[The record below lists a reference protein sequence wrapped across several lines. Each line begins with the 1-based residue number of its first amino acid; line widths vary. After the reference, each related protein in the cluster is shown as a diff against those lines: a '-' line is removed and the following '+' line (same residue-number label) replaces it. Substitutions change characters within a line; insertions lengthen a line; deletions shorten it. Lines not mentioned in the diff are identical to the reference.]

1 MKRAFCVIAGAC
13 SLLGW
18 APADEAGMKNA
29 LADWQMRQSDWES
42 AFKTAE
48 SDEKRAELMESR
60 PNAIPVAQELWRQVG
75 RDLQKPETQKPYLLP
90 AVIWFLDHPQA
101 VAQAFPNGDVA
112 QENCRALPG
121 LPGKYPVPGKG
132 SGKSGVCVEQLP
144 RPCAAALFWNKSR
157 ITTSFRKTRG
167 CPPWGW
173 PW

>member
-112 QENCRALPG
+112 RKIVVLCLDSLEIPC
-121 LPGKYPVPGKG
+121 
-132 SGKSGVCVEQLP
+132 SGKRE
-144 RPCAAALFWNKSR
+144 RER
-157 ITTSFRKTRG
+157 RRMR
-167 CPPWGW
+167 
-173 PW
+173 

>member
-60 PNAIPVAQELWRQVG
+60 PNAIPVAQELWIQGFR
-75 RDLQKPETQKPYLLP
+75 
-90 AVIWFLDHPQA
+90 FLS
-101 VAQAFPNGDVA
+101 
-112 QENCRALPG
+112 E
-121 LPGKYPVPGKG
+121 
-132 SGKSGVCVEQLP
+132 
-144 RPCAAALFWNKSR
+144 
-157 ITTSFRKTRG
+157 
-167 CPPWGW
+167 
-173 PW
+173 